1 MREDGSFF
9 KNQTLGRN
17 AGQHTLLGMFGDDK
31 EDNVII
37 KRPMN
42 LKNENLR
49 YEVMKPTFKTPAKPT
64 IQFDNDKGET
74 RLTIWPRREQS

>member
-1 MREDGSFF
+1 MRKDGSFF

-17 AGQHTLLGMFGDDK
+17 AGKHTLLGMFGDDK
-31 EDNVII
+31 EDDFII

-49 YEVMKPTFKTPAKPT
+49 YEVMKPTFKTPVKST
-64 IQFDNDKGET
+64 IQVDNDKGET
-74 RLTIWPRREQS
+74 LLTI